1 MTFGRAQKIFPRNFL
16 STIFL
21 GKVHHEISHENA
33 NQVIGFWHSALIF
46 PLSFPLEMRNFIER
60 DRQMF
65 GFELFYHSKMNKTAV
80 VELHR
85 VSVVRII
92 SWNFHESSYKKFLSF
107 YRLGKIFRCA
117 ISTCWTIRETP
128 IESETRTGQCVDKK
142 VLKITA
148 ES

>member
-1 MTFGRAQKIFPRNFL
+1 MIFGSAQKIFPRNFL

-46 PLSFPLEMRNFIER
+46 TLSLPLEMRKFIER

-92 SWNFHESSYKKFLSF
+92 SWNFHESPYKKFLFFLSPWQNILLCNKHLLD
-107 YRLGKIFRCA
+107 YQGKLRLKVKPA
-117 ISTCWTIRETP
+117 QANVSIRKC
-128 IESETRTGQCVDKK
+128 SK
-142 VLKITA
+142 
-148 ES
+148 